1 MKSINRL
8 WIVLAAV
15 FVFVQ
20 TASIIHDSEHSDH
33 PHEHECVMCEVHVLQ
48 EDDFVVSRSSYIFV
62 FADFIFLENPVS
74 EPDINAIRW
83 PYERA
88 SRGRGPPSDL
98 V

>member
-1 MKSINRL
+1 MKSVNRL

-20 TASIIHDSEHSDH
+20 TASIIHDSEKSDH

-48 EDDFVVSRSSYIFV
+48 EDDFVVFRSSYVFV
-62 FADFIFLENPVS
+62 FADFIFFKNPVS
-74 EPDINAIRW
+74 EPEVITIRW